1 MFSKTTGRVT
11 LWLGAMAQALVLLS
25 PSAPAHA
32 QRWDH
37 ARPDWQ
43 QNRWERQREEQHR
56 RDRER
61 QRRDDATA
69 AGVVVGV
76 VGTVVLAGVI
86 AAAAQR
92 DKNERARADY
102 CLNRYGN
109 YDRASDTY
117 RASDG
122 YAYRCQ

>member
-1 MFSKTTGRVT
+1 MLLARSRRIT
-11 LWLGAMAQALVLLS
+11 LWLGAMAQALVFM
-25 PSAPAHA
+25 PYAAPAHA

-37 ARPDWQ
+37 HRPDWH
-43 QNRWERQREEQHR
+43 QNRWELQREEQQR
-56 RDRER
+56 RDQER
-61 QRRDDATA
+61 QRRDDAAA

-76 VGTVVLAGVI
+76 VGTAVLAGVI

-109 YDRASDTY
+109 YDRATDSY